1 MIACVI
7 FLFAFAYDNKNSP
20 KMLMRETSEGIHS
33 PFNIVFFELNDIP
46 KIMMLTNLFV
56 GLIRLMG
63 IICGQIGGAA

>member
-1 MIACVI
+1 
-7 FLFAFAYDNKNSP
+7 
-20 KMLMRETSEGIHS
+20 MLMRETSEGIHS